1 MRNVTMRDI
10 GQRVGVSAVTVS
22 KALSG
27 KSGVSEAMRR
37 RIQAAAADMGY
48 INPNL
53 LRQEQTRGLDVG
65 ILIPDQYFAPDS
77 FYAMLYKQLVH
88 ALTDSGHFSV
98 LELITEEMERTGA
111 LPHLMRTGRAD
122 ALILLGQPSRAY
134 THLIT
139 AESIPAVFLDF
150 YDEGDAAAE
159 ADAVVGDNAYGCYR
173 LTSHLIRNGHR
184 AIGFV
189 GSRRATSSI
198 MDRYLGYY
206 RAMLLHDL
214 PIREDWIL
222 PDRDMEGHLLP
233 IQLPEEMPT
242 ALVCN
247 CDLVARETIRQLH
260 LRGLRVPEDVSVVGF
275 DDFTAEGAGEIALST
290 FRVDVSAMVQ
300 MAVKLMAER
309 TLGTDRPFGRV
320 VVGGHPVY
328 RDSDR
333 ALNGTPAP

>member
-27 KSGVSEAMRR
+27 KSGVSETMRR
-37 RIQAAAADMGY
+37 RIQAVAADMGY
-48 INPNL
+48 INPL
-53 LRQEQTRGLDVG
+53 QQRQEQTRGLDVG

-98 LELITEEMERTGA
+98 LELITEDMVRTST
-111 LPHLMRTGRAD
+111 LPRLMRTGRAD

-134 THLIT
+134 TRLIA
-139 AESIPAVFLDF
+139 AENIPAVFLDF
-150 YDEGDAAAE
+150 YDEAAE

-173 LTSHLIRNGHR
+173 LTSHLIKNGHR

-189 GSRRATSSI
+189 GSRQATSSI

-222 PDRDMEGHLLP
+222 PDRDAEGHLLP
-233 IQLPEEMPT
+233 VQLPRELPT

-275 DDFTAEGAGEIALST
+275 DDFTGESAGEIALST
-290 FRVDVSAMVQ
+290 FRVDAGAMVR

-309 TLGTDRPFGRV
+309 TLGADRPFGRV

-333 ALNGTPAP
+333 ALP